1 MTQVPDFKAMT
12 QDELAV
18 WFMNNDASA
27 LFASGERTHDTAV
40 QVDAEGQPLNQLVS
54 LRIPSDVVARIDAVA
69 GRDREGRSG
78 IIRQAL
84 SEWLERH
91 GGAEQDA
98 A

>member
-12 QDELAV
+12 QDELAA
-18 WFMNNDASA
+18 WFLNNDASA
-27 LFASGERTHDTAV
+27 LFASGERTHDTTV
-40 QVDAEGQPLNQLVS
+40 QVDVEGQPVSQLVS
-54 LRIPSDVVARIDAVA
+54 LRIPSDVVARLDAAA

-91 GGAEQDA
+91 GGEQEA

>member
-12 QDELAV
+12 QDELAA

-40 QVDAEGQPLNQLVS
+40 QVDTEGQPVNQLVS

-91 GGAEQDA
+91 GGADQGA

>member
-12 QDELAV
+12 QDELAT

-40 QVDAEGQPLNQLVS
+40 QVDTEGQPVNQLVS

-91 GGAEQDA
+91 GGADQEA
-98 A
+98 V

>member
-12 QDELAV
+12 QDELAA
-18 WFMNNDASA
+18 WFLNNDASA
-27 LFASGERTHDTAV
+27 LFASGERMHDTTV
-40 QVDAEGQPLNQLVS
+40 QVDAKGQPASQLVS
-54 LRIPSDVVARIDAVA
+54 LRIPSDVVARLDAAA

-91 GGAEQDA
+91 GGAQEA

>member
-12 QDELAV
+12 QDELAA
-18 WFMNNDASA
+18 WFLNNDASA
-27 LFASGERTHDTAV
+27 LFTSGERTHDTTV
-40 QVDAEGQPLNQLVS
+40 QVDAEGQPASQLVS
-54 LRIPSDVVARIDAVA
+54 LRIPSDVVARLDAAA

-91 GGAEQDA
+91 GGTEQEA